1 MIWLS
6 AGHDPSIAKCV
17 VSVRFFET
25 SSMPK
30 ALTNQDWST
39 GMRFERIHPQ
49 EPNASSW
56 VQEAEF

>member
-17 VSVRFFET
+17 VSVRFFEMN
-25 SSMPK
+25 SMLR

-39 GMRFERIHPQ
+39 GMRCERIYPQ

-56 VQEAEF
+56 AQEAEF

>member
-1 MIWLS
+1 ML
-6 AGHDPSIAKCV
+6 
-17 VSVRFFET
+17 
-25 SSMPK
+25 K

-39 GMRFERIHPQ
+39 GMRFEHSHPQ